1 MNRSFHPDGGTGVG
15 AAGSQV
21 LAGAG
26 WGGLF
31 WKRLLK
37 NRLAAAGGVL
47 LLGFL
52 LLAIAAPLAAPQDP
66 FAQNLYERLQ
76 PPSLANPFGTDD
88 FGRDVL
94 SRVIHGARI
103 SLRVGVTAV
112 LIALVL
118 GVPIGLVSGYWGG
131 AMDQVLMRAMDLML
145 AFPSILLAI
154 AIVAILGPGLENAM
168 LAVGVVAVP
177 QYARLVRAS
186 ALSVRGQ
193 DYVQAMRALGAGDFH
208 ILFFSVL
215 PNCLTPLIVQ
225 STLGLA
231 TAILDAAGLSF
242 LGLGAQPPLP
252 EWGAMLT
259 GGRELVL
266 RAPWVLTFPGVAIF
280 LTVLAFNLLG
290 DGLRDALDPR
300 T

>member
-1 MNRSFHPDGGTGVG
+1 MNRSIHRNGGTGVE
-15 AAGSQV
+15 AAGSPV
-21 LAGAG
+21 PAGAG

-37 NRLAAAGGVL
+37 NRLAAAGGAL
-47 LLGFL
+47 LMGFL

-112 LIALVL
+112 LIALAL

-131 AMDQVLMRAMDLML
+131 ALDQVLMRAMDLML
-145 AFPSILLAI
+145 AFPSILMAI

-193 DYVQAMRALGAGDFH
+193 DYVQAMHALGAGDLH

>member
-1 MNRSFHPDGGTGVG
+1 MNRSFHPDGGTGVE

-21 LAGAG
+21 PAGAG

-37 NRLAAAGGVL
+37 NRLAAGGGVL

-94 SRVIHGARI
+94 SRVIFGARI

-131 AMDQVLMRAMDLML
+131 ALDQVLMRAMDLML

>member
-1 MNRSFHPDGGTGVG
+1 MNRSFHRNGGTGVE

-103 SLRVGVTAV
+103 SLRVGITAV

-131 AMDQVLMRAMDLML
+131 ALDQVLMRAMDLML

-193 DYVQAMRALGAGDFH
+193 DYVQAMHALGAGDFH
-208 ILFFSVL
+208 ILLFSVL

>member
-1 MNRSFHPDGGTGVG
+1 METEASPGLK
-15 AAGSQV
+15 AG
-21 LAGAG
+21 G

-37 NRLAAAGGVL
+37 NRLAAAGGIL

-52 LLAIAAPLAAPQDP
+52 LLAIAAPLAAPHDP

-76 PPSLANPFGTDD
+76 PPSLTYLFGTDD

-103 SLRVGVTAV
+103 SLRVGVSAV
-112 LIALVL
+112 LIALIV

-131 AMDQVLMRAMDLML
+131 ALDQALMRAMDLML

-154 AIVAILGPGLENAM
+154 AIVAVLGPGLENAM
-168 LAVGVVAVP
+168 LAVGIVAVP

-186 ALSVRGQ
+186 ALAVRGQ
-193 DYVQAMRALGAGDFH
+193 DYVQAVRALGAGDFQ

-242 LGLGAQPPLP
+242 LGLGAQPPTP

-266 RAPWVLTFPGVAIF
+266 RAPWVLALPGLAIF
-280 LTVLAFNLLG
+280 FTVLAFNLLG

>member
-193 DYVQAMRALGAGDFH
+193 DYVHAMRALGAGDFH

>member
-1 MNRSFHPDGGTGVG
+1 MNRSFHPAARTGVEVDGSLVQPG
-15 AAGSQV
+15 AR
-21 LAGAG
+21 

-31 WKRLLK
+31 WRRLLK

-52 LLAIAAPLAAPQDP
+52 LLAIAAPVAAPQDP
-66 FAQNLYERLQ
+66 YAQNLYERLQ
-76 PPSLANPFGTDD
+76 PPSLAYPFGTDD

-103 SLRVGVTAV
+103 SLRVGVVAV
-112 LIALVL
+112 LIALIL
-118 GVPIGLVSGYWGG
+118 GVPVGLVSGYWGG
-131 AMDQVLMRAMDLML
+131 ALDQMLMRAMDLML

-168 LAVGVVAVP
+168 LAVGIVAVP

-193 DYVQAMRALGAGDFH
+193 DYVQAVRALGAGDFH

-242 LGLGAQPPLP
+242 LGLGAQPPTP

>member
-1 MNRSFHPDGGTGVG
+1 MNRSSHPAGGTLIE
-15 AAGSQV
+15 ADMPQV
-21 LAGAG
+21 LPGAG

-52 LLAIAAPLAAPQDP
+52 LLAIAAPLAAPHDP
-66 FAQNLYERLQ
+66 YAQNLYERLQ
-76 PPSLANPFGTDD
+76 PPSLAHPFGTDD

-103 SLRVGVTAV
+103 SLRIGVAAV

-131 AMDQVLMRAMDLML
+131 ALDQVLMRAMDLML

-168 LAVGVVAVP
+168 LAVGIVAVP

-193 DYVQAMRALGAGDFH
+193 DYVQAVRALGAGDFH

-242 LGLGAQPPLP
+242 LGLGAQPPAP

>member
-1 MNRSFHPDGGTGVG
+1 VE
-15 AAGSQV
+15 AGDPHV
-21 LAGAG
+21 LSVSG

-37 NRLAAAGGVL
+37 NRLAAAAGVL
-47 LLGFL
+47 LLAFL
-52 LLAIAAPLAAPQDP
+52 LLAVAAPLVAPHDP
-66 FAQNLYERLQ
+66 LAQNLYDRLQ
-76 PPSLANPFGTDD
+76 PPSLSNPFGTDD

-112 LIALVL
+112 LIALVA
-118 GVPIGLVSGYWGG
+118 GVPIGLSSGYWGG
-131 AMDQVLMRAMDLML
+131 ALDQALMRAMDLML

-168 LAVGVVAVP
+168 LAVGIVAVP

-186 ALSVRGQ
+186 ALAVRGQ
-193 DYVQAMRALGAGDFH
+193 DYVQAVRALGGGDLR
-208 ILFFSVL
+208 ILFSSVL

-266 RAPWVLTFPGVAIF
+266 RAPWVLTFPGLAIF
-280 LTVLAFNLLG
+280 LTVLAFNLVG

>member
-1 MNRSFHPDGGTGVG
+1 MESHAV
-15 AAGSQV
+15 QV
-21 LAGAG
+21 LQSQG

-37 NRLAAAGGVL
+37 NRMATGGGIL

-52 LLAIAAPLAAPQDP
+52 LLAIAAPLAAPHDP
-66 FAQNLYERLQ
+66 FQQDLYERLQ
-76 PPSLANPFGTDD
+76 PPSLAHPFGTDD

-112 LIALVL
+112 LIALIV
-118 GVPIGLVSGYWGG
+118 GVPIGLVSGYCGG
-131 AMDQVLMRAMDLML
+131 ALDQALMRAMDLML

-168 LAVGVVAVP
+168 LAVGIVAVP

-186 ALSVRGQ
+186 ALTVRGQ
-193 DYVQAMRALGAGDFH
+193 DYVQAVRALGSGDFR

-242 LGLGAQPPLP
+242 LGLGAQPPVP

-266 RAPWVLTFPGVAIF
+266 RAPWVLTFPGLAIF

>member
-1 MNRSFHPDGGTGVG
+1 MNRSFHPDGGTGVE

-31 WKRLLK
+31 WRRLLK

-131 AMDQVLMRAMDLML
+131 ALDQVLMRAMDLML

-193 DYVQAMRALGAGDFH
+193 DYVQAMHALGAGDFH

>member
-1 MNRSFHPDGGTGVG
+1 MNRSFHRNGGTGVE
-15 AAGSQV
+15 AAGSKV

-66 FAQNLYERLQ
+66 FSQNLYERLQ

-94 SRVIHGARI
+94 SRVIYGARI

-131 AMDQVLMRAMDLML
+131 ALDQVLMRAMDLML

>member
-1 MNRSFHPDGGTGVG
+1 MNRSSHPAGGTLIE
-15 AAGSQV
+15 ADMPQV
-21 LAGAG
+21 LPGAG

-52 LLAIAAPLAAPQDP
+52 LLAIAAPLAAPHDP
-66 FAQNLYERLQ
+66 YAQNLYERLQ
-76 PPSLANPFGTDD
+76 PPSLAYPFGTDD

-103 SLRVGVTAV
+103 SLRIGVAAV

-131 AMDQVLMRAMDLML
+131 ALDQVLMRAMDLML

-168 LAVGVVAVP
+168 LAVGIVAVP

-193 DYVQAMRALGAGDFH
+193 DYVQAVRALGAGDFH

-242 LGLGAQPPLP
+242 LGLGAQPPAP

>member
-1 MNRSFHPDGGTGVG
+1 MNRSYHPSGGAVVETDGSHGMP
-15 AAGSQV
+15 
-21 LAGAG
+21 GAG

-52 LLAIAAPLAAPQDP
+52 LLAVTAPLAAPRDP
-66 FAQNLYERLQ
+66 YAQNLYERLQ

-103 SLRVGVTAV
+103 SLRVGVVAV

-118 GVPIGLVSGYWGG
+118 GVPIGLVAGYWGG
-131 AMDQVLMRAMDLML
+131 ALDQVLMRAMDLML

-154 AIVAILGPGLENAM
+154 AIVAVLGPGLENAM
-168 LAVGVVAVP
+168 LAVGIVAVP

-193 DYVQAMRALGAGDFH
+193 DYVQAVRALGAGDFH

>member
-1 MNRSFHPDGGTGVG
+1 MNRSFHPAVGTGVD
-15 AAGSQV
+15 ADGSKV
-21 LAGAG
+21 LTDAG
-26 WGGLF
+26 WGGLI

-52 LLAIAAPLAAPQDP
+52 LLAIAAPLAAPRDP
-66 FAQNLYERLQ
+66 YDQNLYERLQ
-76 PPSLANPFGTDD
+76 PPSLAYPFGTDD

-94 SRVIHGARI
+94 SRVIYGARI
-103 SLRVGVTAV
+103 SLRVGVAAV

-131 AMDQVLMRAMDLML
+131 ALDQVLMRTMDLML

-168 LAVGVVAVP
+168 LAVGIVAVP

-186 ALSVRGQ
+186 ALSVRGK
-193 DYVQAMRALGAGDFH
+193 DYVQAVRALGAGEFR
-208 ILFFSVL
+208 ILFFSIL

-242 LGLGAQPPLP
+242 LGLGAQPPTP

-266 RAPWVLTFPGVAIF
+266 RAPWVLTFPGTAIF
-280 LTVLAFNLLG
+280 LTVLAFNLVG

>member
-1 MNRSFHPDGGTGVG
+1 MNRSFHPDGGTGVE

-21 LAGAG
+21 LSGAG

-66 FAQNLYERLQ
+66 FDQNLYERLQ

-94 SRVIHGARI
+94 SRVIYGARI

-131 AMDQVLMRAMDLML
+131 ALDQVLMRAMDLML

-168 LAVGVVAVP
+168 LAVGIVAVP

-193 DYVQAMRALGAGDFH
+193 DYVQAVRALGAGDFH

-242 LGLGAQPPLP
+242 LGLGAQPPAP

>member
-1 MNRSFHPDGGTGVG
+1 MNRSLHPAGGTGVETD
-15 AAGSQV
+15 GSQV
-21 LAGAG
+21 LPGAG

-31 WKRLLK
+31 WKRLVK

-52 LLAIAAPLAAPQDP
+52 LLAVAAPIAAPHDP

-76 PPSLANPFGTDD
+76 PPSLAYPFGTDD

-103 SLRVGVTAV
+103 SLRVGVSAV

-131 AMDQVLMRAMDLML
+131 ALDQVLMRAMDLML

-168 LAVGVVAVP
+168 LAVGIVAVP

-193 DYVQAMRALGAGDFH
+193 DYVQAVRALGAGDFR
-208 ILFFSVL
+208 ILSFSVL

-242 LGLGAQPPLP
+242 LGLGAQPPAP

>member
-1 MNRSFHPDGGTGVG
+1 MNRSFHPDGGTGVD
-15 AAGSQV
+15 AAGSPV
-21 LAGAG
+21 LAGVG

-76 PPSLANPFGTDD
+76 PPSMANPFGTDD

-94 SRVIHGARI
+94 SRVIYGARI

-131 AMDQVLMRAMDLML
+131 ALDQVLMRAMDLML

-168 LAVGVVAVP
+168 LAVGIVAVP

-193 DYVQAMRALGAGDFH
+193 DYVQAMHALGAGDFH

>member
-21 LAGAG
+21 LAGTG

-37 NRLAAAGGVL
+37 NRLAAVGGVL

-131 AMDQVLMRAMDLML
+131 ALDQVLMRAMDLML

-193 DYVQAMRALGAGDFH
+193 DYVQAMHALGAGDFH

>member
-15 AAGSQV
+15 AAGSQI

-31 WKRLLK
+31 WKRFLK

-52 LLAIAAPLAAPQDP
+52 LLAIAAPLAAPEDP

-94 SRVIHGARI
+94 SRVIYGARI

-131 AMDQVLMRAMDLML
+131 ALDQVLMRAMDLML

-266 RAPWVLTFPGVAIF
+266 RAPWILTFPGVAIF

-300 T
+300 N

>member
-1 MNRSFHPDGGTGVG
+1 MNRSFHPDGGTGVE
-15 AAGSQV
+15 AARSQV
-21 LAGAG
+21 PADAG

-66 FAQNLYERLQ
+66 YAQNLYERLQ

-103 SLRVGVTAV
+103 SLRVGITAV

-131 AMDQVLMRAMDLML
+131 ALDQVLMRAMDLML

-186 ALSVRGQ
+186 ALSVRGR
-193 DYVQAMRALGAGDFH
+193 DYVQAVRALGAGDFH

>member
-15 AAGSQV
+15 AAGSQI

-52 LLAIAAPLAAPQDP
+52 LLAIAAPLAAPEDP

-131 AMDQVLMRAMDLML
+131 ALDQVLMRAMDLML

-168 LAVGVVAVP
+168 LAVGIVAVP

>member
-1 MNRSFHPDGGTGVG
+1 M
-15 AAGSQV
+15 
-21 LAGAG
+21 
-26 WGGLF
+26 
-31 WKRLLK
+31 
-37 NRLAAAGGVL
+37 
-47 LLGFL
+47 
-52 LLAIAAPLAAPQDP
+52 
-66 FAQNLYERLQ
+66 
-76 PPSLANPFGTDD
+76 
-88 FGRDVL
+88 
-94 SRVIHGARI
+94 
-103 SLRVGVTAV
+103 
-112 LIALVL
+112 

-131 AMDQVLMRAMDLML
+131 ALDQALMRAMDLML

-154 AIVAILGPGLENAM
+154 AIVAVLGPGLENAM
-168 LAVGVVAVP
+168 LAVGIVAVP

-186 ALSVRGQ
+186 ALAVRGQ
-193 DYVQAMRALGAGDFH
+193 DYVQAVRALGAGDFQ

-242 LGLGAQPPLP
+242 LGLGAQPPTP

-266 RAPWVLTFPGVAIF
+266 RAPWVLALPGLAIF
-280 LTVLAFNLLG
+280 FTVLAFNLLG

>member
-1 MNRSFHPDGGTGVG
+1 MNRSFHRNGGTGVE

-131 AMDQVLMRAMDLML
+131 ALDQVLMRAMDLML